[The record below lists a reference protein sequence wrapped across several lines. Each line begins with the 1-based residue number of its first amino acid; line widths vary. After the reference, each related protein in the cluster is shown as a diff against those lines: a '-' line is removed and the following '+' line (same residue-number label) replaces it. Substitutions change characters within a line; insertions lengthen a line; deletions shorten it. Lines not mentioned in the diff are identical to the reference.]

1 MRAGLPAKSEGAQ
14 HLRGVFGTGRGC
26 ARENAHSADTPPHF
40 SLAVGVWSGS
50 DKIVMLQLSRMSSL
64 ETLDVSYCPMGNAEL
79 VTIAAGCP
87 NLVYMNLDGCWISTL
102 CMLGV
107 VRRRPALRLW
117 HTGTLEHGPIK
128 VPIRRCMSPCAC

>member
-1 MRAGLPAKSEGAQ
+1 M
-14 HLRGVFGTGRGC
+14 V
-26 ARENAHSADTPPHF
+26 
-40 SLAVGVWSGS
+40 
-50 DKIVMLQLSRMSSL
+50 QLSRMSSL

-107 VRRRPALRLW
+107 VRRRPTLRLW

-128 VPIRRCMSPCAC
+128 VTIHRRMSSCACLLIGRAEQIAVAKECTGACHGDHGC